1 MKKLAV
7 QLIKELTSLSDTIP
21 AGFKGFFAKS
31 SGLFFKNSD
40 GTEKQIATADQIPS
54 SLPANGGNSDT
65 VDGLH
70 ATSFLKYDD
79 PIMPT
84 NPFGGKRLYI
94 NSIDNAMYAADKK
107 WWVVVTTHLKVY
119 NSENYPKL
127 NSEWVASY
135 DCTGSGTVYNV
146 TGSPTDIVVYVGDT
160 LCAQVT
166 TPTTQYQYSY
176 TVGVITFGAIP
187 TGIIY
192 VYPGDTLTQYLDSP
206 VASTIVTPNCF
217 NGNYEEGVDIP
228 IGYYA
233 KIRIMFNSIGTAG
246 IPGGYPYGALYL
258 SYYYTLTPDSAF
270 IRIYNRN
277 YRPHTI
283 GWSVNIFTNYIGD
296 NTGSNFIQ
304 KCVPNSTY
312 GRTILEFIIIG
323 HASHNTRLNEID
335 WQLDRPNL
343 SENGSTVTKYGV
355 NKLYYALEFWQQ
367 LTKRIGLNPDGSA
380 TFDKTVQSNETI
392 NFDASIEPTQTGS
405 AVNKTSTWMWQYL
418 AQGIKWLRANF
429 ANYSLTTHN
438 HTLSSLSEK
447 SYNSLTDKPTAMPS
461 NGGTSDASLRLY
473 ANSHKAGENLTTNDI
488 IFLNDTDSKWYKVLV
503 ANRLIPMGAPIG
515 ICATTA
521 NLNATVPCYINS
533 WTTLPTGFT
542 ATLHKN
548 IYVNGIVDSATGKF
562 KSAGTITG
570 DLSVNS
576 AYILLG
582 RTGQTTA
589 DILQYQKKDFIVT
602 NGQGACTTWN
612 GLKYDASY
620 FNGLL
625 PEEYAK
631 IDTAFTAHM
640 NIPNNNADCAVF
652 VLNSHVFTTD
662 IGAFIS
668 NDYTL
673 PQGTN
678 SSVLILQPGIY
689 EINTAIDFNSNN
701 IKAIIGLCPDS
712 TIINVADTDLIS
724 NLELIENLTI
734 KLADSSGTLLNN
746 DSLPKAEARHLK
758 IKHVGSSTDDI
769 EAKCFDNYTLI
780 DDCNIEGIIGICA
793 NSKNISNIKHFC
805 DRIANYSGTPAIN
818 KTDNIINLSG
828 YYYSPIILGDS
839 CNNMNNIIAEFSLTD
854 SNNIICFF
862 SCNSISNIKVFN
874 CDIGFSECNGVSNS
888 IAETD
893 IINTATVGFNTCILL
908 TNCKA
913 TAYVGFG
920 GCSKI
925 TTSQA
930 IGCDIGFYS
939 SNKITLC
946 KTETSVSYGFD
957 SCMGMTQNEADSYNS
972 CFADMSATYAIA
984 DTPNGGFNS

>member
-40 GTEKQIATADQIPS
+40 GTEKQIITNDLVNQDVRTTATPTFETITANKITGVKSKLNTVSSNLGNPTVEEMALFHGQFNNKMRFVPPYLQEESTDGITWVTSNRATENNLADLMLGEGNTTSVNILPLPTVGSSAYYRLSWNLAEVGYVYLNTLYLYLSSSGNNVNIKIEKYNILNNVWTDVALGVATGWPNHTYIPHTTI
-54 SLPANGGNSDT
+54 P
-65 VDGLH
+65 
-70 ATSFLKYDD
+70 F
-79 PIMPT
+79 IPT
-84 NPFGGKRLYI
+84 NTTSAAHFGIVRVTFSVVSCSYANTIPLYAI
-94 NSIDNAMYAADKK
+94 
-107 WWVVVTTHLKVY
+107 
-119 NSENYPKL
+119 
-127 NSEWVASY
+127 EW
-135 DCTGSGTVYNV
+135 
-146 TGSPTDIVVYVGDT
+146 
-160 LCAQVT
+160 
-166 TPTTQYQYSY
+166 
-176 TVGVITFGAIP
+176 F
-187 TGIIY
+187 
-192 VYPGDTLTQYLDSP
+192 
-206 VASTIVTPNCF
+206 
-217 NGNYEEGVDIP
+217 
-228 IGYYA
+228 
-233 KIRIMFNSIGTAG
+233 
-246 IPGGYPYGALYL
+246 GGYPAG
-258 SYYYTLTPDSAF
+258 
-270 IRIYNRN
+270 RRN
-277 YRPHTI
+277 LE
-283 GWSVNIFTNYIGD
+283 SV
-296 NTGSNFIQ
+296 
-304 KCVPNSTY
+304 
-312 GRTILEFIIIG
+312 
-323 HASHNTRLNEID
+323 
-335 WQLDRPNL
+335 DR
-343 SENGSTVTKYGV
+343 
-355 NKLYYALEFWQQ
+355 NKNVYFPKLV
-367 LTKRIGLNPDGSA
+367 I
-380 TFDKTVQSNETI
+380 SNETI

-503 ANRLIPMGAPIG
+503 ADRLIPMGAPIG

-542 ATLHKN
+542 ATLNKN

-570 DLSVNS
+570 GLSVNS

-652 VLNSHVFTTD
+652 VLNSHVYTTD

-668 NDYTL
+668 NDYFL

-734 KLADSSGTLLNN
+734 KLADSSGTLLSN

-862 SCNSISNIKVFN
+862 SCNSISNIKVYN

-893 IINTATVGFNTCILL
+893 IINTATVGFNNCILL